1 MRLFQETRVAGAKH
15 ESLLDAAPTRQNRR
29 MEASATR
36 ARQLLLDLFH
46 WTDGHADF
54 AASFRD
60 PAHLAAIGPALAE
73 PFVDDRITAVV
84 GIEARGFVV
93 ATLVANALGVG
104 LVLVRKPGS
113 VHPRSESEVA
123 ATPDWRGRHLELRVS
138 REAIR
143 ANDRLLVADDWIET
157 GSQARTVAHLVQRL
171 GARLIGVSVLVD
183 GTTDEV
189 RNDLRV
195 VGLVQSSEL

>member
-1 MRLFQETRVAGAKH
+1 M
-15 ESLLDAAPTRQNRR
+15 
-29 MEASATR
+29 
-36 ARQLLLDLFH
+36 
-46 WTDGHADF
+46 
-54 AASFRD
+54 
-60 PAHLAAIGPALAE
+60 
-73 PFVDDRITAVV
+73 
-84 GIEARGFVV
+84 V

-157 GSQARTVAHLVQRL
+157 GSQTRTLAHLVQRL